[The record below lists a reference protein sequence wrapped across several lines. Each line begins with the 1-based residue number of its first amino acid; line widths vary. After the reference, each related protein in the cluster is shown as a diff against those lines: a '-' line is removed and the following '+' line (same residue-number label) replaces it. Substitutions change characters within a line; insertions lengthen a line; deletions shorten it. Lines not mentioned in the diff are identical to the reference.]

1 MVRNIASI
9 SVGRHPAD
17 IPPLAPVKRQNI
29 VTNVDVQIPAMTDQ
43 QGNVIPFDSTK
54 VYQAAKAQGL

>member
-1 MVRNIASI
+1 MASI

-17 IPPLAPVKRQNI
+17 IPPLLAPVKRQNI

>member
-1 MVRNIASI
+1 LSLLGG
-9 SVGRHPAD
+9 SSLT
-17 IPPLAPVKRQNI
+17 PPLAPVKRQANI

-54 VYQAAKAQGL
+54 VYQAARAQGL